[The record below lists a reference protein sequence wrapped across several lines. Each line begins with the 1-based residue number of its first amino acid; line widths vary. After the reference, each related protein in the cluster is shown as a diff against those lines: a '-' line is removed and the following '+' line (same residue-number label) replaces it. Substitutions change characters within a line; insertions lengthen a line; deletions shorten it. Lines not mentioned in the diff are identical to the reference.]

1 MSKLMVVLLALIGK
15 GVFNFLYG
23 QVMIVAIGEAF
34 VPGCIQDFQ
43 GFFQLPL
50 YLKGQALENKI
61 S

>member
-1 MSKLMVVLLALIGK
+1 MVLLALIGK

-34 VPGCIQDFQ
+34 FPGCIKDFQ

-50 YLKGQALENKI
+50 FIKGQALENKI